1 MPRRAAGKMD
11 PRDDMNSGGDSNFH
25 LILKALERGYELYH
39 YDVRGLTWEAGR
51 LTTKA
56 HRIVEA
62 QRATGAHY
70 KFGDEILLDLGRDVD
85 VVLMRQDPPFDL
97 GYLTGTWLLERIG
110 HEPLVVNDPASVR
123 SEEHTSELQS
133 LMRISYAGFCLKKK
147 KHTK

>member
-62 QRATGAHY
+62 QRAAGAHF

-97 GYLTGTWLLERIG
+97 GYLTGTWLLER
-110 HEPLVVNDPASVR
+110 

-133 LMRISYAGFCLKKK
+133 LMRISYAVFCLNKKTQQTTQ
-147 KHTK
+147 HISSSINH